1 MMKAILFDMDGLMVD
16 TERLYIETESA
27 IAESFGKKLTEETIW
42 KMMGKKAVEAIG
54 IYISDLGINMPVEE
68 MIGIRDN
75 LFEEKL
81 RNELVPMPG
90 LFEIVNEYRG
100 TLQLAIA
107 TGSPRKFLNI
117 VLDKL
122 EIREHF
128 QALQTA
134 DEISNGKPDPEIYI
148 KTAEKLGIPPEE
160 CIVLEDSQNG
170 ALAGKRAG
178 CYTIAIPSEYTCKQD
193 FSFVD
198 YQARDLHDAQRHI
211 RETFFK

>member
-1 MMKAILFDMDGLMVD
+1 MKAILFDMDGLMVD

-27 IAESFGKKLTEETIW
+27 IAQSYGKRLTEETIW
-42 KMMGKKAVEAIG
+42 KMMGKKAVEAME
-54 IYISDLGINMPVEE
+54 IYIHDLKLELPVGE

-75 LFEEKL
+75 LLEEKL
-81 RNELVPMPG
+81 RNELAPMPG
-90 LFEIVNEYRG
+90 LFEILEEYRRC
-100 TLQLAIA
+100 LQLAIA
-107 TGSPRKFLNI
+107 TGSPRKFLDI

-122 EIREHF
+122 KIGDYF

-134 DEISNGKPDPEIYI
+134 DEIVNGKPDPEIYL
-148 KTAEKLGIPPEE
+148 KTIEKLGIPPEE

-178 CYTIAIPSEYTCKQD
+178 CYTIAIPSIYTCKQD

-198 YQARDLHDAQRHI
+198 YQAADLHEARRHI
-211 RETFFK
+211 REKFF